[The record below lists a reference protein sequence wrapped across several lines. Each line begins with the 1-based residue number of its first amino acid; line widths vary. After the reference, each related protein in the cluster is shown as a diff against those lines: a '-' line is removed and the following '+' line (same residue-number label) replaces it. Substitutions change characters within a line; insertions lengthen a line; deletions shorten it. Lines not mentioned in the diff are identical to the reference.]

1 MEDEFSTQRIEKIHC
16 VKLLGGGKYL
26 LAVYWPIIFAPSF
39 LANNILA
46 SGDMTG
52 WLAKVN
58 KFTTICIVTFKT
70 QQELV
75 RAFFGLLSK

>member
-1 MEDEFSTQRIEKIHC
+1 MGGDFSTERIERICC

-26 LAVYWPIIFAPSF
+26 LAAYWAIIFAPSL

-52 WLAKVN
+52 WLAKV
-58 KFTTICIVTFKT
+58 
-70 QQELV
+70 
-75 RAFFGLLSK
+75 